1 MARISRLWLDPP
13 SQIVSY
19 LTDIM
24 GSTVS
29 QRVFARAERLLE
41 VLEFWKMEE
50 SQKQAIFQPCREN
63 LKLRGLG

>member
-1 MARISRLWLDPP
+1 MARISRLWSDPP

-63 LKLRGLG
+63 LKLRGQG

>member
-1 MARISRLWLDPP
+1 MARISWLWLDPP

-41 VLEFWKMEE
+41 VLEFWKVEK
-50 SQKQAIFQPCREN
+50 SQKQAILQPCE
-63 LKLRGLG
+63 